1 MRLPIKFR
9 RPRHNLP
16 APRPQIQA
24 QMEFRRRNQR
34 PPRKCPQLLLHRH
47 STFAGTSRSIEIL
60 TPSGLLN
67 KLPFVI
73 CWVHAVDAQ
82 LYLGIGDTFLP
93 TMDLGCRCLLRFSK
107 PSQTST
113 TTPRDLVLST
123 QPSCSICSRSAV
135 LLTKP
140 QILL

>member
-9 RPRHNLP
+9 RHRHSLP

-34 PPRKCPQLLLHRH
+34 RLRKPPQLLLHRH
-47 STFAGTSRSIEIL
+47 STFAGTSRFIEIL
-60 TPSGLLN
+60 TLSGLLN
-67 KLPFVI
+67 KLPFAI

-93 TMDLGCRCLLRFSK
+93 TMDPGCRCLSRFSK
-107 PSQTST
+107 QSQTST
-113 TTPRDLVLST
+113 TTPHDPVQST

-140 QILL
+140 QISL